1 MFGFFK
7 SKTAEALNHWI
18 AFVEGLHFPSTDFYD
33 RVEKELQTRQV
44 PGMEMARIEFSEG
57 GALSG
62 KRLYLRMLRERLVFD
77 VCAAPFGTSFFFSC
91 RMTEIPLVIKPWQL
105 LVLFLGLW
113 AGFLI
118 SFSLL
123 LKMFGGWG
131 VFLWPIL
138 SVSFLLVAGYIMRN
152 TVAIGL
158 EDLDRTLIQ
167 TPVIGP
173 IYEALFRKESYYRL
187 DTRLMY
193 LEIVSDV
200 VKNLAEDAVAAKGL
214 KFTKQYEQGQIL
226 GELYKRLPPSPER
239 VKAT

>member
-7 SKTAEALNHWI
+7 SKTADALNHWI
-18 AFVEGLHFPSTDFYD
+18 AFVEGLHFPPAEFYE

-44 PGMEMARIEFSEG
+44 PGMEMDRIEFSEG
-57 GALSG
+57 GVLSG

-91 RMTEIPLVIKPWQL
+91 RMTEIPLIVKPWQL
-105 LVLFLGLW
+105 LVLFLGFSICFWISVSVLTKTF
-113 AGFLI
+113 GVSGLFLC
-118 SFSLL
+118 
-123 LKMFGGWG
+123 
-131 VFLWPIL
+131 PIL
-138 SVSFLLVAGYIMRN
+138 WIVFIIVAVYTMRN
-152 TVAIGL
+152 SVAMGL
-158 EDLDRTLIQ
+158 KDLDRTLIQ

-173 IYEALFRKESYYRL
+173 IYEAWFRKESYYRL

-200 VKNLAEDAVAAKGL
+200 VKHLAEDAVAAKGL

-226 GELYKRLPPSPER
+226 GELYKPLRSSKEA
-239 VKAT
+239 VKSG